1 MNNASSDYVYSS
13 KLIIMKMFKKLFL
26 FLPAILLSLCVV
38 ACDDDDDNTFADVKN
53 FNELPQQ
60 AQAFLNDYFST
71 YNN

>member
-1 MNNASSDYVYSS
+1 
-13 KLIIMKMFKKLFL
+13 MFKKLFL

-71 YNN
+71 YNI